1 MVDTGA
7 LGGHALGDFLLG
19 SLVLESWVFD
29 YVNNTITVGTEDLSK
44 TFVSTSGKQYSQV
57 SIYVANAPSTW
68 TTNISYIIEH
78 DSGST
83 TINAGETKTFT
94 ASNSVGVKLRNL
106 TGSSFD
112 VDMLTSIGKP
122 ILMRIEYS

>member
-7 LGGHALGDFLLG
+7 LGGHALGNFLLG

-29 YVNNTITVGTEDLSK
+29 YVNGTITVGTEDLDK

-57 SIYVANAPSTW
+57 SVYVANAPSTW
-68 TTNISYIIEH
+68 TSNISYIIDH

-83 TINAGETKTFT
+83 TINAGETKTIP
-94 ASNSVGVKLRNL
+94 ASNNVGVRLRNIS
-106 TGSSFD
+106 GSSFN
-112 VDMLTSIGKP
+112 VDMFTNIGKP
-122 ILMRIEYS
+122 ILMRVEYS